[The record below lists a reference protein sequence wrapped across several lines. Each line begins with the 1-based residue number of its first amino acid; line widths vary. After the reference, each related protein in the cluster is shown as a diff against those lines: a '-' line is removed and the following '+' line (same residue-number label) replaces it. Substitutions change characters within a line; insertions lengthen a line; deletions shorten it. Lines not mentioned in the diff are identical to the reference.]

1 MKQENY
7 LAKKDKLLMKNELN
21 YAMIILFILNQIS
34 FFIKNT

>member
-7 LAKKDKLLMKNELN
+7 LVKKDKLLMKNELN